1 MSPITSKLGVSTPH
15 VEGTVIG
22 GETLTLSVT
31 SGTLAGGHSATVPSG
46 TTRILCVPAAT
57 THWANNATATTS
69 FGYSQTAGQA
79 FVIEPEQISSAQVR
93 AASGTP
99 TMVAVYFGNVSNLR
113 NPNLP

>member
-15 VEGTVIG
+15 IEGTVIG

-31 SGTLAGGHSATVPSG
+31 SGTLAGQHSATVPSG

-57 THWANNATATTS
+57 THWANNATATTA
-69 FGYSQTAGQA
+69 FGYSQAAGKA
-79 FVIEPEQISSAQVR
+79 FVIEHNQISSAQVR

-99 TMVAVYFGNVSNLR
+99 TMVAVYFGSVANLKT
-113 NPNLP
+113 PS